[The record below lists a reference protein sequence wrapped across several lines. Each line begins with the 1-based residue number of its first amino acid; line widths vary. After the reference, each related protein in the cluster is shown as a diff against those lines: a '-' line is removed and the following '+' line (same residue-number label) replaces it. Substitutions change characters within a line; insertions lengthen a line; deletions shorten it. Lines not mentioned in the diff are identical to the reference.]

1 MHISFSILAENNLW
15 GKYGDVWSNFF
26 PLWYTNEI
34 FFFEDMLHQCRSL
47 CVHTYGF
54 RKMQSCYH
62 TIIIF
67 CFFSSLIILF
77 LCFLSVSFRVLIR
90 SHSIV
95 EMSILFVQVV
105 VWTLC
110 PLQEWFGSVFASKFK
125 CTVWLTVCS
134 QQLLSLG
141 FRAKLLDAIDVLQQ
155 AADLDG
161 ASLDV
166 RGQ

>member
-15 GKYGDVWSNFF
+15 GKYGDVRGNFF

-34 FFFEDMLHQCRSL
+34 FSL
-47 CVHTYGF
+47 KTCSIIADLFVCIHMVSGNA
-54 RKMQSCYH
+54 KLLSHNYH
-62 TIIIF
+62 FLFLSI
-67 CFFSSLIILF
+67 LIIPF

-90 SHSIV
+90 SHSVV
-95 EMSILFVQVV
+95 EMSLLFVQVV

-134 QQLLSLG
+134 QQLSSLG
-141 FRAKLLDAIDVLQQ
+141 FRAKLLDAVDVLQQ

>member
-15 GKYGDVWSNFF
+15 GKYGDVWSDFF

-34 FFFEDMLHQCRSL
+34 FSL
-47 CVHTYGF
+47 KTC
-54 RKMQSCYH
+54 S
-62 TIIIF
+62 IIAGLFVYIIWF
-67 CFFSSLIILF
+67 QENAKLLSHNYQFLFLSSLIILF

-90 SHSIV
+90 SHSVV

-134 QQLLSLG
+134 QQLSSLG
-141 FRAKLLDAIDVLQQ
+141 FRAKLLDAVDVLQQ